1 MDACPRDC
9 FPSGHTEIPLLT
21 LWLARRY
28 RRKLFLVYLPIT
40 AAMIFSTVY
49 LRFHYVVDV
58 LAGAALA
65 GGIILA
71 VKLLEARAGKR
82 APRGRQKSGI

>member
-1 MDACPRDC
+1 
-9 FPSGHTEIPLLT
+9 
-21 LWLARRY
+21 
-28 RRKLFLVYLPIT
+28 
-40 AAMIFSTVY
+40 MIFSTVY